1 MFAQPSTDAF
11 KPTISPPDTA
21 EPDVVELVGTDGDG
35 GTAAAGTLGAG
46 AGCVDLTPPVGARGR
61 GEGFRL
67 VAPV

>member
-11 KPTISPPDTA
+11 KPTINPPATA

-35 GTAAAGTLGAG
+35 GTAAGTLG
-46 AGCVDLTPPVGARGR
+46 AGCVDLTPPVGAHGR
-61 GEGFRL
+61 GAGFRL